1 MAMPETGI
9 GLFPDVGGSYF
20 LSRSPVGLYLGLT
33 GQMLKATDAI
43 YANLADKFMTTD
55 AITALVQKLDAQ
67 KWGANPADDIASL
80 IDAAATT
87 PTDASILA
95 PLQTAINEHFAP
107 QKSVAHAG
115 ASQKSV
121 AEMVA
126 SLEAESRPEFQ
137 TWAAHTAAVLKA
149 RSPTLLEVTRR
160 QLNRGSKMSLGECFR
175 MELGIVY
182 HCFEHGDLMEGIRAV
197 ILDKDNKPR
206 WNPATLAA
214 LDPDVVAAF
223 FAPRW
228 NVDNHPLANLER
240 LFG

>member
-33 GQMLKATDAI
+33 GQMMKAADAI
-43 YANLADKFMTTD
+43 HANLADKFMTTD
-55 AITALVQKLDAQ
+55 AITALVQKLDSL
-67 KWGANPADDIASL
+67 KWGANPADDIAKL
-80 IDAAATT
+80 IDAAVTT
-87 PTDASILA
+87 PTDAAKLA
-95 PLQTAINEHFAP
+95 PLQTAINEHFA
-107 QKSVAHAG
+107 
-115 ASQKSV
+115 SQKSV
-121 AEMVA
+121 AEMIA
-126 SLEAESRPEFQ
+126 SLEAELRPEFK
-137 TWAAHTAAVLKA
+137 TWAAHTAAVLKT

-160 QLNRGSKMSLGECFR
+160 QLNRGGKMSLAECFR
-175 MELGIVY
+175 MELGIVF

-197 ILDKDNKPR
+197 IIDKDNQPR

-228 NVDNHPLANLER
+228 NVENHPLANLER